1 MEMKQLRKTE
11 ISFERTS
18 SLGTVKM
25 RGTRNFL
32 FTTLSLSLSF
42 STSEPANLKPHANG
56 R

>member
-1 MEMKQLRKTE
+1 MEKKQLRKTE

-32 FTTLSLSLSF
+32 FTTLSLSF
-42 STSEPANLKPHANG
+42 STTEPANLKPHANG